1 MKKLILFLLLPLIA
15 AAGGIGAGL
24 YLRPPPVAN
33 HEAETAEPPP
43 ETPRAYMKFTNQ
55 FVVPIVENDR
65 VASLVVLSL
74 SLEVGE
80 GQQEAFLAVEP
91 KLRDM
96 LLRRLFDHASTGGFD
111 GDFTGIVE
119 MEKLHVALLT
129 SAQETM
135 PDMVSDVLITEIGRQ
150 DS

>member
-1 MKKLILFLLLPLIA
+1 M
-15 AAGGIGAGL
+15 
-24 YLRPPPVAN
+24 
-33 HEAETAEPPP
+33 
-43 ETPRAYMKFTNQ
+43 
-55 FVVPIVENDR
+55 
-65 VASLVVLSL
+65 VLSL

-119 MEKLHVALLT
+119 MERLHVALLT